1 MDPRAVELIR
11 TLKLEPH
18 PEGGYFAQA
27 FRSAALV
34 TPSDSRGARRALTAI
49 WFLLFEGS
57 ISRWHRLLS
66 DEVWHHFE
74 GSPVELLVAPSG
86 GGAVTR
92 LVLGP
97 LSEASAPLRVV
108 PSGWWQAARPLGPFS
123 LVGCSVGPGFEYD
136 DFTLLSSLPEADRP
150 AFEPSTLL
158 EEFLGNRP
166 RT

>member
-11 TLKLEPH
+11 TLRLEPH
-18 PEGGYFAQA
+18 PEGGYFASV
-27 FRSAALV
+27 FRSGAFVA
-34 TPSDSRGARRALTAI
+34 PSDSRGARRALTAI
-49 WFLLFEGS
+49 WFLLLEGS

-66 DEVWHHFE
+66 DEVWHHYE
-74 GSPVELLVAPSG
+74 GSRVELFVAPSL

-108 PSGWWQAARPLGPFS
+108 PAGWWQAARPLGPYS

-136 DFTLLSSLPEADRP
+136 DFTLLSSLPEGDRP
-150 AFEPSTLL
+150 SFEPPSLL
-158 EEFLGNRP
+158 TQFL
-166 RT
+166 